1 MTKRVVRP
9 DIQFLRM
16 VAVLMVTLFHFWPS
30 RLPGGFAGVDV
41 FFVISGYLIS
51 SSLVRSV
58 QSESG
63 LGLAKFWSGRV
74 RRLLPAAILVST
86 VAFIALFVLVNP
98 AQRISSIQHF
108 VPSFLYYE
116 NIQLQFDSVDYF
128 ADPNPSIYQH
138 YWSLS
143 VEEQFYLIWP
153 IVLLLAWRAFKS
165 VGKLRVVIVVA
176 TVISFSYGLYLTFT
190 NPAAAYFNSFSRA
203 WEFGVGAILATVQF
217 KRELRFGK
225 TISIAGL
232 ALIGSSTLLI
242 DQSSHFPGYLALV
255 PALGTA
261 LVILASAKGWLK
273 TAYSWRPFQFLG
285 DISYSLYL
293 WHWPVVVILTYWLA
307 KHPGNV
313 QLAGA
318 LAVAVLLSWLT
329 KRFIE
334 DPIRFSRKLS
344 AGKPSLTFK
353 WLSASLVAI
362 IAVAVLGGGYNSGV
376 IAERQRDLQ
385 KQLTD
390 NAAYCLGA
398 ESLQNLGRSCQP
410 VPEKLRIPSDYQLV
424 SQIFPEIQD
433 LKCRADTFE
442 KVVRV
447 CGFGNKNSPIE
458 IALVGD
464 SHAAPWFSAIRSVAL
479 KNNWHLVTYYK
490 SACALAPGHR
500 TDTAPGKAASC
511 EWWNHQ
517 VMKKLASSK
526 TDIVIVGY
534 AEGTLN
540 LVQNPG
546 ETRLQTQT
554 SSLNKMLGGLEAS
567 GKTVIAIR
575 DTPVPGFK
583 LAACLTQHRQ
593 NPSDCNLKASEVL
606 KSSDAMELATHSH
619 PKVILA
625 DFTDYFCVEQICPAL
640 IGGIYPY
647 RDDDHVLSI
656 YADTLTPVWSELLAR
671 AVEARTSAE
680 R

>member
-16 VAVLMVTLFHFWPS
+16 VAVLMVTLFHFWPT

-51 SSLVRSV
+51 SSLIKAV
-58 QSESG
+58 QSEGG
-63 LGLAKFWSGRV
+63 LKLAKFWSGRV
-74 RRLLPAAILVST
+74 RRLVPAAIVVST
-86 VAFIALFVLVNP
+86 LAFIALFALVNP

-108 VPSFLYYE
+108 IPSFLYYE

-153 IVLLLAWRAFKS
+153 IVLLLTWRSFKS
-165 VGKLRVVIVVA
+165 VGKLRAGVVA
-176 TVISFSYGLYLTFT
+176 ATAASFGYGLYLTFT

-203 WEFGVGAILATVQF
+203 WEFGVGAILATLVF
-217 KRELRFGK
+217 KKELPFAK
-225 TISIAGL
+225 TISLAGL
-232 ALIGSSTLLI
+232 ALIAASMLLI
-242 DQSSHFPGYLALV
+242 DQTSHFPGYLALV
-255 PALGTA
+255 PALGTV
-261 LVILASAKGWLK
+261 LVIASNANGWLRNV
-273 TAYSWRPFQFLG
+273 YSFKPFQFLG

-307 KHPGNV
+307 KHPGNL
-313 QLAGA
+313 QLVIA
-318 LAVAVLLSWLT
+318 LGVAVLLSWLT

-334 DPIRFSRKLS
+334 DPIRFNQKLA
-344 AGKPSLTFK
+344 AGKSSLTFK
-353 WLSASLVAI
+353 WLGASLVAI
-362 IAVAVLGGGYNSGV
+362 IAVAAFGGSYNTGV
-376 IAERQRDLQ
+376 IAQRQAELQ

-398 ESLQNLGRSCQP
+398 ESLQNLGRSCEP
-410 VPEKLRIPSDYQLV
+410 VPEKLRIPTDYQLV

-447 CGFGNKNSPIE
+447 CEFGNKNSDVE
-458 IALVGD
+458 VALVGD
-464 SHAAPWFSAIRSVAL
+464 SHAAPWFSAIRSVVL

-490 SACALAPGHR
+490 SACALAPGQR

-511 EWWNHQ
+511 EWWNRQ
-517 VMKKLASSK
+517 VMKKLEASK

-540 LVQNPG
+540 LVQKPG

-554 SSLNKMLGGLEAS
+554 ASLAQMLGNLES
-567 GKTVIAIR
+567 TGKTVIAIR

-583 LAACLTQHRQ
+583 LAECLTESSSS
-593 NPSDCNLKASEVL
+593 PSNCNLKKSEVL
-606 KSSDAMELATHSH
+606 KPVDAMELATQQH
-619 PKVILA
+619 PNVILA
-625 DFTDYFCVEQICPAL
+625 DFTEYFCVKEICPAL
-640 IGGIYPY
+640 IGGIYLY
-647 RDDDHVLSI
+647 RDDDHVLSV
-656 YADTLTPVWSELLAR
+656 YADTLTPVWSDLMAR
-671 AVEARTSAE
+671 AIEARTLAAQ
-680 R
+680 

>member
-16 VAVLMVTLFHFWPS
+16 VAVLMVTLFHFWPT

-51 SSLVRSV
+51 SSLIKSV
-58 QSESG
+58 QSEGG
-63 LGLAKFWSGRV
+63 LKLAKFWSGRV
-74 RRLLPAAILVST
+74 RRLLPAAIVVST
-86 VAFIALFVLVNP
+86 LAFIALFVLVNP

-108 VPSFLYYE
+108 IPSFLYYE

-153 IVLLLAWRAFKS
+153 IVLLLTWRAFKS
-165 VGKLRVVIVVA
+165 VVNLRAVIVVA
-176 TVISFSYGLYLTFT
+176 TLASFSYGLYLTFT

-203 WEFGVGAILATVQF
+203 WEFGVGAILATVLS
-217 KRELRFGK
+217 KKELPFAK
-225 TISIAGL
+225 TISLAGL
-232 ALIGSSTLLI
+232 ALIGTSMLLI
-242 DQSSHFPGYLALV
+242 DQTSHFPGYLALV
-255 PALGTA
+255 PALGTV
-261 LVILASAKGWLK
+261 LVIASNANGWLK
-273 TAYSWRPFQFLG
+273 SVYSWGPFQFLG

-307 KHPGNV
+307 KHPGNL
-313 QLAGA
+313 QLLIA
-318 LAVAVLLSWLT
+318 LVLAVLLSWLT

-334 DPIRFSRKLS
+334 DPIRFNQKLATGGS
-344 AGKPSLTFK
+344 SLTFK
-353 WLSASLVAI
+353 WLGASLVTI
-362 IAVAVLGGGYNSGV
+362 IAVAALGGSYNTGV
-376 IAERQRDLQ
+376 IEQRQRALQ

-390 NAAYCLGA
+390 NAGYCLGA
-398 ESLQNLGRSCQP
+398 ESIQNLGRSCQP
-410 VPEKLRIPSDYQLV
+410 VPSKLRIPTDYQLV

-447 CGFGNKNSPIE
+447 CDFGNKNSDVE
-458 IALVGD
+458 VALVGD
-464 SHAAPWFSAIRSVAL
+464 SHAAPWFSAIRSVVL

-511 EWWNHQ
+511 EWWNRQ
-517 VMKKLASSK
+517 VMSKLEASK

-534 AEGTLN
+534 GELTLN
-540 LVQNPG
+540 LHQQPDQ
-546 ETRLQTQT
+546 TRLQTQT
-554 SSLNKMLGGLEAS
+554 ASLSQMLGNLEAA
-567 GKTVIAIR
+567 GKTVIAMR
-575 DTPVPGFK
+575 DTPVPGAK
-583 LAACLTQHRQ
+583 LAECLTERHS
-593 NPSDCNLKASEVL
+593 NPSVCDMKKSEVL
-606 KSSDAMELATHSH
+606 KPIDAMELATHQH
-619 PKVILA
+619 PDVILA
-625 DFTDYFCVEQICPAL
+625 DFTNYFCAADVCPAL

-656 YADTLTPVWSELLAR
+656 YADTLTPVWSDLLAR
-671 AVEARTSAE
+671 AIEARTLAG

>member
-16 VAVLMVTLFHFWPS
+16 VAVLMVTLFHFWPAK
-30 RLPGGFAGVDV
+30 LPGGFAGVDV

-51 SSLVRSV
+51 SSLFKAVK
-58 QSESG
+58 SETG
-63 LGLAKFWSGRV
+63 LSLAKFWSGRV
-74 RRLLPAAILVST
+74 RRLLPAAIVVST
-86 VAFIALFVLVNP
+86 LSFIALFILVNP

-108 VPSFLYYE
+108 IPSFLYYE

-153 IVLLLAWRAFKS
+153 IVLLLTWWAFKS
-165 VGKLRVVIVVA
+165 VGKLRGVVVLA
-176 TVISFSYGLYLTFT
+176 TSASFAFGLYLTFT

-203 WEFGVGAILATVQF
+203 WEFGVGAILATVTF
-217 KRELRFGK
+217 RSELRFAK
-225 TISIAGL
+225 TISIFGL
-232 ALIGSSTLLI
+232 ALIGASCLLI
-242 DQSSHFPGYLALV
+242 NQASHFPGYLALI
-255 PALGTA
+255 PALGTI
-261 LVILASAKGWLK
+261 LVIAASASGWLK
-273 TAYSWRPFQFLG
+273 TFYSWKPFQFLG

-307 KHPGNV
+307 KHPSNL
-313 QLAGA
+313 QLAAALA
-318 LAVAVLLSWLT
+318 LAVAISWLT
-329 KRFIE
+329 KKFVE
-334 DPIRFSRKLS
+334 DPIRFNQKL
-344 AGKPSLTFK
+344 ATGEPSLTFK
-353 WLSASLVAI
+353 WLSVSLVAI
-362 IAVAVLGGGYNSGV
+362 VAVATLGGSYNTGV
-376 IAERQRDLQ
+376 IAQRQRDLQ
-385 KQLTD
+385 KKLSD

-398 ESLQNLGRSCQP
+398 ESIQNLGRTCEA
-410 VPEKLRIPSDYQLV
+410 VPENLRIPADYQLV

-447 CGFGNKNSPIE
+447 CDFGNRNAAIE
-458 IALVGD
+458 VALVGD
-464 SHAAPWFSAIRSVAL
+464 SHAAPWFSAIRSVVL

-490 SACALAPGHR
+490 SACALAPGAR

-511 EWWNHQ
+511 EWWNRK
-517 VMKKLASSK
+517 VMKRLTDSK
-526 TDIVIVGY
+526 IDIVIVGY
-534 AEGTLN
+534 AELTLN
-540 LVQNPG
+540 LAQKSG

-554 SSLNKMLGGLEAS
+554 RSLSQMLGGLEAA

-575 DTPVPGFK
+575 DTPVPGSTLATCLTEHVEAPSICNLRQAEVLQPVDAMA
-583 LAACLTQHRQ
+583 LAAQQHP
-593 NPSDCNLKASEVL
+593 NVL
-606 KSSDAMELATHSH
+606 
-619 PKVILA
+619 LA
-625 DFTDYFCVEQICPAL
+625 DFTKYFCVEKVCPAL

-656 YADTLTPVWSELLAR
+656 YADTLTPVWAELLAK
-671 AVEARTSAE
+671 ASAE